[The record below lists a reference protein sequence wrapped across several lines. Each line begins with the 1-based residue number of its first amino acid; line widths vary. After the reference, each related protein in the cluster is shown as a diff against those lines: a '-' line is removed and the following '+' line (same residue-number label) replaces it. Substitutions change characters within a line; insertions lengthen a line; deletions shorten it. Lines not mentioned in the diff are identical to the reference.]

1 MAEPSPDEILQRVL
15 VLRCQTGDGRA
26 LEELYLRH
34 SARLGYYLRRLLD
47 GDDAAAADVQQD
59 VWLTV
64 VRTIGRLRTPAAFTV
79 WLYRVARTRAMDRLA
94 ASGNGRVTLEADAA
108 PGAMERAAD
117 DAEAEFTPEDA
128 AAIHAALGRIGRAQR
143 DVLLLRFME
152 DLSYEQIAE
161 VTGCPFGTVASRLHH
176 AKQALR
182 RELEKQR

>member
-1 MAEPSPDEILQRVL
+1 MNELDEILQHVL
-15 VLRCQTGDGRA
+15 VLRCQTGDARA
-26 LEELYLRH
+26 LEELYVRH

-64 VRTIGRLRTPAAFTV
+64 VRKIGRLKAPGAFTV
-79 WLYRVARTRAMDRLA
+79 WLYRVARTRALDRLA
-94 ASGNGRVTLEADAA
+94 ARNGHVTLEADVA
-108 PGAMERAAD
+108 PGTLDVVEEPEPAFPA
-117 DAEAEFTPEDA
+117 EDA
-128 AAIHAALGRIGRAQR
+128 AAIHAALDRVGRAHR

-152 DLSYEQIAE
+152 DLSYEQIGA
-161 VTGCPFGTVASRLHH
+161 VMRCNVGTVRSRLFY